1 MGLHSGIDTVA
12 FVSGGA
18 YSETYGASAIA
29 NLTNLFCSYGLFEDA
44 PDVAPV
50 AGVAKVLLGLHDGEA
65 YLRLG
70 DLVLEL

>member
-12 FVSGGA
+12 FVTSGA

-44 PDVAPV
+44 PDVGDDEGRVPLPQRTRALGRSRRG
-50 AGVAKVLLGLHDGEA
+50 AG
-65 YLRLG
+65 
-70 DLVLEL
+70 ELYQ